1 VLLHP
6 RFTGRAVHGAAISPS
21 RAKPQVR
28 VVKPAALGI
37 DALNPVS
44 RRREVSFADR
54 DLFPQAAT
62 SGDSDHQAG

>member
-1 VLLHP
+1 M
-6 RFTGRAVHGAAISPS
+6 
-21 RAKPQVR
+21 
-28 VVKPAALGI
+28 KPAALGI